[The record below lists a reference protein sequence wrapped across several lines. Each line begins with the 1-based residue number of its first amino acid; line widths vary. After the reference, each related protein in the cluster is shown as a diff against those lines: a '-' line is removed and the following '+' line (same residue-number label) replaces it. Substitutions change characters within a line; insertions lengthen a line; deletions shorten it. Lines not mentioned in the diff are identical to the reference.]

1 VRPPLHVSRDG
12 TECCQRSDE
21 FELLLRARRGDRS
34 AFGTLITRYM
44 RRAYYVALG
53 LVGSHDD
60 AQDLSQEAFARVYRN
75 HESLDPE
82 KSFYGLLY
90 QVLRRLCF
98 NHLRDAKTRKSR
110 LEEKAHWLAD
120 EARDRAALSDPVK
133 RSEWSELKTKMGK
146 AIEALSEHER
156 EVLVLKEFD
165 GLKYR
170 EIGELLEIPIGTV
183 MSRLYS
189 ARKALATLLEEIH

>member
-1 VRPPLHVSRDG
+1 LAISEDGMDRDG
-12 TECCQRSDE
+12 GSDE
-21 FELLLRARRGDRS
+21 FDLLLRVRRGDRA
-34 AFGTLITRYM
+34 AFGTLITHHM

-60 AQDLSQEAFARVYRN
+60 AQDLSQEAFARLFRH
-75 HESLDPE
+75 HESLDPH

-98 NHLRDAKTRKSR
+98 NHLRDTRTRNKR
-110 LEEKAHWLAD
+110 LEEKAHWLAE
-120 EARDRAALSDPVK
+120 EAKSRANGSDPVK
-133 RSEWSELKTKMGK
+133 LTELHELRSRLET
-146 AIEALSEHER
+146 AIEALSDKER
-156 EVLVLKEFD
+156 EVLVLKELN

-189 ARKALATLLEEIH
+189 ARKNLARILELSE

>member
-1 VRPPLHVSRDG
+1 MNRGVG
-12 TECCQRSDE
+12 SDE
-21 FELLLRARRGDRS
+21 FDLLLRARRGDRA
-34 AFGTLITRYM
+34 AFGKLITRYM

-53 LVGSHDD
+53 LVGSHED
-60 AQDLSQEAFARVYRN
+60 AQDLSQEAFARLYRN

-82 KSFYGLLY
+82 RPFYGLLY

-98 NHLRDAKTRKSR
+98 NHLRDTKTRRSR
-110 LEEKAHWLAD
+110 LEEQAHWLAA
-120 EARDRAALSDPVK
+120 EATSRAVNSDPARQWERNELRAKVGTAIAALSDK
-133 RSEWSELKTKMGK
+133 
-146 AIEALSEHER
+146 ER
-156 EVLVLKEFD
+156 EVLVLKEFE

-189 ARKALATLLEEIH
+189 ARKALAMSLEKHR